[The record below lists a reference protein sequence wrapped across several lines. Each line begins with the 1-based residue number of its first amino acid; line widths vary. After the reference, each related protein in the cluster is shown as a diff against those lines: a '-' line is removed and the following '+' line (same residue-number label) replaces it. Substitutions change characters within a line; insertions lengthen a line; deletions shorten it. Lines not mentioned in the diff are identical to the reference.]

1 MSDDDEISEAF
12 RLMFEQTHRKSSAH
26 IESRRQRE
34 ARAISPATARRGRRA
49 ETKTAQINVR
59 VTPSF
64 KKRLGALAASRG
76 VSIVEL
82 IETAIEQIGG

>member
-1 MSDDDEISEAF
+1 
-12 RLMFEQTHRKSSAH
+12 MFEQVKRR
-26 IESRRQRE
+26 ESGHVELRRQRE
-34 ARAISPATARRGRRA
+34 AKSISPTTARRARRA